1 MLSLRPMA
9 ARGSSRTSRIS
20 PLMPK
25 PEISVCANLEELSRA
40 AAELFVEAAAARISV
55 TGGFHAA
62 LSGGTTPRRLYELLG
77 TSAYS
82 DRISWPDVHL
92 FQVDER
98 CVPPDHPDSNFKMI
112 REALLARVPVPRTT
126 FHRLAAEQQDLEESS
141 RQYATELERVVQLRA
156 GGFPRLDMVFLGMG
170 PDGHTA
176 SLFPGSP
183 ALEEKILW
191 VRPNFVE
198 KVGTH
203 RITLTFPVLNAAARI
218 IFLVSGGEKAETLR
232 RVLEGPPVPEQ
243 LPAQGIKPVDGQV
256 IWFVDGAAARLL
268 ASASR
273 STG

>member
-1 MLSLRPMA
+1 MS
-9 ARGSSRTSRIS
+9 
-20 PLMPK
+20 K
-25 PEISVCANLEELSRA
+25 PEISDCATLEELSRA
-40 AAELFVEAAAARISV
+40 AAELFVEAAATRISV